1 MTWPRERGRTQAF
14 DLFQAHGPWTLAT
27 GRQGDLEGYDFAA
40 GFKASAFR
48 ILPPS

>member
-14 DLFQAHGPWTLAT
+14 DLFQANGPRNLAL
-27 GRQGDLEGYDFAA
+27 GSGYDFAA
-40 GFKASAFR
+40 GFKVSAFR